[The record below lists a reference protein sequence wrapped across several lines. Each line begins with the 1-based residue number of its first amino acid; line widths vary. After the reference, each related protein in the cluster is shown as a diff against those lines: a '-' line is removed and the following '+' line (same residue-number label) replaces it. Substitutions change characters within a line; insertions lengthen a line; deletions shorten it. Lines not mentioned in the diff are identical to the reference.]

1 MARKSMNFNGLL
13 KKLHS
18 GCFFGIALL
27 SLSLGSTAHAKFCPP
42 LLNHSLPRLQDE
54 SAQNLCQYAG
64 KVVLIVNTASKCGF
78 TGQYEGLERL
88 YDRYREAGLVVIGFP
103 SGDFGGQ
110 ELASNKEIAAFC
122 ANTFNVR
129 FPMLVKT
136 SVRGDKANPVFAGLI
151 RESGTAPKWNF
162 YKYLLGRDGRLVKV
176 YSSMTEPDDR
186 SFVQDIE
193 RSLRQSP

>member
-1 MARKSMNFNGLL
+1 DV
-13 KKLHS
+13 
-18 GCFFGIALL
+18 
-27 SLSLGSTAHAKFCPP
+27 P
-42 LLNHSLPRLQDE
+42 
-54 SAQNLCQYAG
+54 QNLCQYSG

-88 YDRYREAGLVVIGFP
+88 YDRYRQAGLVIIGFP

-110 ELASNKEIAAFC
+110 ELASNKEIAEFC
-122 ANTFNVR
+122 SNTFNVR
-129 FPMLVKT
+129 FPMIAKT
-136 SVRGDKANPVFAGLI
+136 SVRGANANPVFAGLI
-151 RESGTAPKWNF
+151 RESGTSPKWNF

-176 YSSMTEPDDR
+176 YGSMTGPDDR

>member
-1 MARKSMNFNGLL
+1 MNFNGLFKRFSAMHL
-13 KKLHS
+13 L
-18 GCFFGIALL
+18 GLIAVALFA
-27 SLSLGSTAHAKFCPP
+27 SLEVQASNCPT
-42 LLNHSLPRLQDE
+42 LLNHSLPRLQDDVP
-54 SAQNLCQYAG
+54 QNLCQYSG

-88 YDRYREAGLVVIGFP
+88 YDRYRQAGLVIIGFP

-110 ELASNKEIAAFC
+110 ELASNKEIAEFC
-122 ANTFNVR
+122 SNTFNVR
-129 FPMLVKT
+129 FPMIAKT
-136 SVRGDKANPVFAGLI
+136 SVRGANANPVFAGLI
-151 RESGTAPKWNF
+151 RESGTSPKWNF

-176 YSSMTEPDDR
+176 YGSMTGPDDR